1 MPGVC
6 LAIGGVVV
14 VVVERAGGGGCW
26 SGVRGLK

>member
-14 VVVERAGGGGCW
+14 VVVGRAGKGWG
-26 SGVRGLK
+26 GVRGLK